1 MHDQVPLRMKRAW
14 FVAGTDTGVG
24 KTRIA
29 CGLMQALARS
39 GRSVAGMKPV
49 ASGCRV
55 SEDGLRNADAEALR
69 ACSSVPFDYADIN
82 PYAFAP
88 ATAPHL
94 AARAAGVNID
104 IGKISAHFQHLAA
117 QVDDVVVE
125 GVGGWRV
132 PLGPHTS
139 MVDVVRALQLPVI
152 LVVGIRLGAMNHALL
167 SLESM
172 TRAGVEV
179 RGWIA
184 NHIDPDPVLAEYPAA
199 LQALM
204 TVPLLAEIPC
214 IVPLAGT
221 LDDANS
227 PWSTCLDV
235 THW

>member
-1 MHDQVPLRMKRAW
+1 MKRAW

-24 KTRIA
+24 KTRVA

-55 SEDGLRNADAEALR
+55 SEGGLRNADAEALR
-69 ACSSVPFDYADIN
+69 ACSSVPLDYADIN
-82 PYAFAP
+82 PYAFAT

-94 AARAAGVNID
+94 AACAAGVSID
-104 IGKISAHFQHLAA
+104 IDRISAHYQRLAA
-117 QVDDVVVE
+117 RVDDVVVE
-125 GVGGWRV
+125 GIGGWRV
-132 PLGPHTS
+132 PLGSHTS
-139 MVDVVRALQLPVI
+139 MADVVLALRLPVI

-172 TRAGVEV
+172 LRAGVDV

-184 NHIDPDPVLAEYPAA
+184 NRIDPDPLLAEYPPA

-204 TVPLLAEIPC
+204 DVPLLAEIPF
-214 IVPLAGT
+214 VAPTAGS

-235 THW
+235 MHL

>member
-1 MHDQVPLRMKRAW
+1 MKRAW

-24 KTRIA
+24 KTRVA

-55 SEDGLRNADAEALR
+55 SEGGLRNADAEALR
-69 ACSSVPFDYADIN
+69 ACSSVPLDYADIN
-82 PYAFAP
+82 PYAFAA

-94 AARAAGVNID
+94 AARAAGVSID
-104 IGKISAHFQHLAA
+104 IGTINAHYQRLAA
-117 QVDDVVVE
+117 RVDDVVVE
-125 GVGGWRV
+125 GIGGWRV
-132 PLGPHTS
+132 PLGSHTS
-139 MVDVVRALQLPVI
+139 MADVVLALRLPVI

-172 TRAGVEV
+172 LRAGVDV

-184 NHIDPDPVLAEYPAA
+184 NRIDPDPLLAEYPPA

-204 TVPLLAEIPC
+204 DVPLLAEIPF
-214 IVPLAGT
+214 VAPTAGS

-235 THW
+235 MHL